1 MRRRHWWDDPRFLL
15 RLNRGLKW
23 LWIAM
28 MPVVVIVKPLQHS
41 ITLVLLLSL
50 YANMA
55 ANWASERALE
65 AQLEEQDDRDP

>member
-1 MRRRHWWDDPRFLL
+1 MRRWWDEPKFLL
-15 RLNRGLKW
+15 RLNRSLKW
-23 LWIAM
+23 CWIAM
-28 MPVVVIVKPLQHS
+28 MPVVVLVPALQHS

-65 AQLEEQDDRDP
+65 AQLEERAREDS